1 MSTFE
6 NLETI
11 RLEESGSIATITLIA
26 EHSSMKMIKE
36 MGKVLDHLEDNSKAS
51 IVVLKGTDGRFNLGL
66 DFKEFTPGQ
75 NLDIHGF
82 HKWEK
87 MCVRLERMRA
97 LTISLLNGHTVGG
110 GVQLALCTDL
120 RIAHP
125 QTTFQLPEVKMGFLP
140 GMGIYRIAKNI
151 GLGRAKQWVL
161 QSSTLSA
168 SQALQWGIIS
178 DVSEDLEGAL
188 QSHIEASSPV
198 NPVAIQLA
206 RRLLNE
212 SFHDSFEDAIGHFLA
227 AQQRAISHDQ
237 FLKTVDQHS

>member
-1 MSTFE
+1 MTTLTH
-6 NLETI
+6 LETI
-11 RLEESGSIATITLIA
+11 HLEEHNNVATITLVA

-36 MGKVLDHLEDNSKAS
+36 MGNVLDHLEDNSDAS
-51 IVVLKGTDGRFNLGL
+51 IIVLKGQNGRFNLGL

-75 NLDIHGF
+75 ALDIHGF

-87 MCVRLERMRA
+87 MCVRLERVRA
-97 LTISLLNGHTVGG
+97 LTISLLNGRTVGG

-120 RIAHP
+120 RIAHSD
-125 QTTFQLPEVKMGFLP
+125 TTFQLPEVKMGFLP
-140 GMGIYRIAKNI
+140 GMGIFRVAKNI

-168 SQALQWGIIS
+168 SQALQWGLIS
-178 DVSEDLEGAL
+178 DVSDDLESAL
-188 QSHIEASSPV
+188 RSHIDASSPV

-237 FLKTVDQHS
+237 FLKTVDKHS

>member
-1 MSTFE
+1 MSTY
-6 NLETI
+6 NTISLEDN
-11 RLEESGSIATITLIA
+11 GHIATITLIA
-26 EHSSMKMIKE
+26 THSSMTMVKE
-36 MGKVLDHLEDNSKAS
+36 LNRALDHIEDESKAS
-51 IVVLKGTDGRFNLGL
+51 IVVFKGVDGRFNLGL
-66 DFKEFTPGQ
+66 DFKEFHPDKAM
-75 NLDIHGF
+75 DIHGF

-87 MCVRLERMRA
+87 MCVRIERLRA
-97 LTISLLNGHTVGG
+97 LTISLLEGPTVGG

-120 RIAHP
+120 RLAHSN
-125 QTTFQLPEVKMGFLP
+125 TTFQLPEVKMGFLP

-161 QSSTLSA
+161 QSTTIDA
-168 SQALQWGIIS
+168 AQAFVWGLIS
-178 DVSEDLEGAL
+178 EVTDDLTDAL
-188 QSHIEASSPV
+188 FNHIEASSPI

-237 FLKTVDQHS
+237 FLKTVDRQQSDS